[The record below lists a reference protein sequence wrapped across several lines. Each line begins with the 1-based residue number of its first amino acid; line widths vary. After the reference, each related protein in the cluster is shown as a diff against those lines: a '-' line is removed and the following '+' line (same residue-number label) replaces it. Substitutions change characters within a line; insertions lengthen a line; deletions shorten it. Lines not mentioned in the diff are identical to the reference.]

1 MRALPTLLALLPLFA
16 VAESAVLKDVEFSI
30 TADVGFGNE
39 VCVLGDHPLLG
50 GGNPLRAPKLAW
62 TPGNVWRG
70 RIALEAATSF
80 TCRYISRSYAVAN
93 WPSTS
98 NQTPLGSPFPMTSP
112 DHPLPPW
119 TAKTVLYRTSWP
131 EPRLLY
137 RDMTHNGAWTDAAMT
152 VVAPG
157 RVPGEQTFGVT
168 GLAASGALLEFVF
181 HNGGGLYDN
190 APAPP
195 SGTAQGAAPAVPAP
209 YQGLGGPYN
218 YRTALDV
225 MLVQD
230 GQVFNYVPPSSVS
243 APRTEVRAI
252 GSTAPNIPGRT
263 VTLLLPRG
271 YDQNT
276 TKHYP
281 VVLFHDGQNVF
292 FPGGPFG
299 TWDADRI
306 ATYETA
312 QGRMREAILVA
323 IPNGNDIGSNRLNEY
338 LPDGDSIEYAGTPYT
353 GRAAAYL
360 QFILDNLMPA
370 LDTHYR
376 TLGDAPNTVV
386 AGSSMGGLV
395 TDYLTLERS
404 DRFGAA
410 GIFSPAYWAAPNW
423 VAARDAAAKRALRR
437 YLYMGTAES
446 STGESSSQIYWS
458 GALQACD
465 TWIRAGHAIN
475 GDLVFEGG
483 AGATH
488 TESAWSLRL
497 PPFFQFALEP
507 TREANPLALALY
519 PPSIRVTS
527 VGGSPPSARVA
538 YPALMGVT
546 QELETGGN
554 LAAWDATP
562 LPAGSEL
569 WAEREVE
576 VPADVPAGST
586 WYGRLKNTT
595 W

>member
-1 MRALPTLLALLPLFA
+1 VRALPTLLALFPLLA
-16 VAESAVLKDVEFSI
+16 AAESAVRKDVAFSI

-50 GGNPLRAPKLAW
+50 GGDPLRAPKLAW

-70 RIALEAATSF
+70 AVALEAATSF
-80 TCRYISRSYAVAN
+80 TCRYISRSYAVGN

-98 NQTPLGSPFPMTSP
+98 NQTPLGSPFTMTSP
-112 DHPLPPW
+112 DHPPPPW
-119 TAKTVLYRTSWP
+119 TTKTVLYRTSWP

-137 RDMTHNGAWTDAAMT
+137 RDMTRNGAWTDAAMT
-152 VVAPG
+152 AVAPG

-168 GLAASGALLEFVF
+168 GLAPSGALLEFVF
-181 HNGGGLYDN
+181 HNGGGIYDN
-190 APAPP
+190 SPAPP

-218 YRTALDV
+218 YRTPLDV
-225 MLVQD
+225 LLVQD
-230 GQVFNYVPPSSVS
+230 GQVFNYVPPAAIS

-252 GSTAPNIPGRT
+252 GSTAPGIPGRT

-281 VVLFHDGQNVF
+281 VLLFHDGQNVF

-306 ATYETA
+306 AAYETA

-338 LPDGDSIEYAGTPYT
+338 LPDGDSIVYAGTPYT

-370 LDTHYR
+370 LDIHYR
-376 TLGDAPNTVV
+376 TIGDAPNTVV

-395 TDYLTLERS
+395 TDYLTHESS

-423 VAARDAAAKRALRR
+423 VAVARRR
-437 YLYMGTAES
+437 CE
-446 STGESSSQIYWS
+446 
-458 GALQACD
+458 
-465 TWIRAGHAIN
+465 
-475 GDLVFEGG
+475 
-483 AGATH
+483 
-488 TESAWSLRL
+488 
-497 PPFFQFALEP
+497 
-507 TREANPLALALY
+507 
-519 PPSIRVTS
+519 
-527 VGGSPPSARVA
+527 
-538 YPALMGVT
+538 
-546 QELETGGN
+546 
-554 LAAWDATP
+554 ATP
-562 LPAGSEL
+562 APLPLHGH
-569 WAEREVE
+569 RGVE
-576 VPADVPAGST
+576 H
-586 WYGRLKNTT
+586 R
-595 W
+595 